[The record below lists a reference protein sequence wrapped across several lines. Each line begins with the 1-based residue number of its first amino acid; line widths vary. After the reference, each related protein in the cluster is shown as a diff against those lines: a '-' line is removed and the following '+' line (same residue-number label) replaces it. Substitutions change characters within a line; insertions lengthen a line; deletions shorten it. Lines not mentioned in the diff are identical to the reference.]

1 MILESLVGY
10 MLGSEFVLWAH
21 SRSGTLPQNPQYLV
35 LLGHKGGEQSPVT
48 QDRFI
53 NIIEAMK
60 KWPQAQ
66 LIVTGN
72 EEKGEI
78 SAYQA
83 MLEQVG
89 VSRFLI
95 EAKSKTTWGNF
106 KNILPLLKS
115 RKEAVVIVTSEYHQ
129 RRSLLI
135 ARSYGL
141 NAHAFGKD
149 SQIYSNAK
157 KLFLKERLALWYSVP
172 RALWN
177 RITLK

>member
-1 MILESLVGY
+1 MSQ
-10 MLGSEFVLWAH
+10 
-21 SRSGTLPQNPQYLV
+21 TLPQNPQYLI
-35 LLGHKGGEQSPVT
+35 LLGHKGGVQSPVT

-53 NIIEAMK
+53 NTLEAMK

-66 LIVTGN
+66 LIITGN
-72 EEKGEI
+72 EDKGEI
-78 SAYQA
+78 SAYRA
-83 MLEQVG
+83 MLEKAG
-89 VSRFLI
+89 VSSFLT
-95 EAKSKTTWGNF
+95 EAQSKTTWGNF

-115 RKEAVVIVTSEYHQ
+115 KNDAVVIVTSEYHQ

-149 SQIYSNAK
+149 RQTYGNAQ
-157 KLFLKERLALWYSVP
+157 KLFLKERFALLYSVP
-172 RALWN
+172 KALWN